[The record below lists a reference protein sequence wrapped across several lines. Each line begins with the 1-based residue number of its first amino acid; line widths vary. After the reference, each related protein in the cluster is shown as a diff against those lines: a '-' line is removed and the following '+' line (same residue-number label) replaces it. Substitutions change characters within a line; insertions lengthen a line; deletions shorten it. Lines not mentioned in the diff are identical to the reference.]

1 MEPLFLD
8 KLPNTSKGNEGKLS
22 SCGGCSKS
30 RDERGRTDDQSHVLD
45 FFVRA
50 EERNSGKKISGLSR
64 PSSISE
70 IARNEN
76 ETR

>member
-30 RDERGRTDDQSHVLD
+30 RNERGRADDQSHVLD
-45 FFVRA
+45 FFVK
-50 EERNSGKKISGLSR
+50 ERNSGKKISGLSR

-76 ETR
+76 EKDKK